1 MHGRVAWVLVLAV
14 ARAVAGVE
22 ACAFFDEQQ
31 RDVLVA
37 ANDCHAQRGQP
48 CPRAGVH
55 DRAACQ
61 HAPYLLDVARLDGLQ
76 QPLVALDLRRTNLPK
91 PRRRQHR
98 HRQHDGQHE

>member
-37 ANDCHAQRGQP
+37 AKDSDAERGQP
-48 CPRAGVH
+48 CACAGVH
-55 DRAACQ
+55 DRAAC
-61 HAPYLLDVARLDGLQ
+61 
-76 QPLVALDLRRTNLPK
+76 
-91 PRRRQHR
+91 
-98 HRQHDGQHE
+98 